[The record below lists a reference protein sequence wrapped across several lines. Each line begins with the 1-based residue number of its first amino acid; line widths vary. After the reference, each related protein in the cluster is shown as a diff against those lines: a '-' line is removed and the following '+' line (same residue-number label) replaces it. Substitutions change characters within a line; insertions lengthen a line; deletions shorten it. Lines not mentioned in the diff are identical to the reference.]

1 MGPVIAIIVVV
12 VLLLI
17 LIIRNIHV
25 VQQSKAYVIER
36 MGAFSAVW

>member
-1 MGPVIAIIVVV
+1 MFVGPVIAIIVVV

-25 VQQSKAYVIER
+25 VQQSKAYVI
-36 MGAFSAVW
+36 

>member
-1 MGPVIAIIVVV
+1 MGPFIAIIVVV

-25 VQQSKAYVIER
+25 VQQSKAYVI
-36 MGAFSAVW
+36 